1 MRTRLGQ
8 WFAGNVPVFS
18 HLWEAEI
25 AAALWRQAECRA
37 HYERAEL
44 LRELNCWA
52 AASFTWPKESTL
64 ITAWVRW
71 RNAADQEHRAR
82 EKCAGCRLELPIEL
96 QGLPRF
102 DDEQGF
108 RKLFGLEG
116 EPKA

>member
-8 WFAGNVPVFS
+8 WFAGNVPVVGR
-18 HLWEAEI
+18 LWKAEI
-25 AAALWRQAECRA
+25 AAALWRQAECRT

-52 AASFTWPKESTL
+52 AASFTSSKESTL
-64 ITAWVRW
+64 ITAWARW

-82 EKCAGCRLELPIEL
+82 EQCAGCRLELPREL
-96 QGLPRF
+96 EGMPRF
-102 DDEQGF
+102 DDDPAF
-108 RKLFGLEG
+108 RKLLGLEG